1 MKFGKRA
8 PFAFLALT
16 ALAHSFAEGVW
27 AASCPPGMPMQTA
40 TSETAADG
48 CMVAMGMD
56 GEHADTESTE
66 NPADP
71 HCPFAPLS
79 TPGTCIV
86 AASHPA
92 PSPASD
98 LPSPEGQLLSP
109 SLEPSRDLLLVSSLF
124 HPPKA

>member
-8 PFAFLALT
+8 PFALLALT
-16 ALAHSFAEGVW
+16 ALALSFAEGVW
-27 AASCPPGMPMQTA
+27 ASSCPPGMPMQTA
-40 TSETAADG
+40 TSETASDG
-48 CMVAMGMD
+48 CMVAMSMG
-56 GEHADTESTE
+56 GEHSDTESTD

-79 TPGTCIV
+79 TPGTCII

-92 PSPASD
+92 PTPVSD
-98 LPSPEGQLLSP
+98 LPSPEGQLLTP
-109 SLEPSRDLLLVSSLF
+109 SLDQSRDLLLVSRLF